1 MAYSFYLAP
10 KQSSILSSR
19 SMAGPLGRTGMGEG
33 GEDNGYCF
41 FKEKYSLFQAYSNFQ
56 STAMVRP
63 FVQSPRLLREMGG
76 YRNYSL
82 AKF

>member
-1 MAYSFYLAP
+1 MGGGGGG
-10 KQSSILSSR
+10 QWIL
-19 SMAGPLGRTGMGEG
+19 
-33 GEDNGYCF
+33 F

-76 YRNYSL
+76 CRNYSL
-82 AKF
+82 DKF